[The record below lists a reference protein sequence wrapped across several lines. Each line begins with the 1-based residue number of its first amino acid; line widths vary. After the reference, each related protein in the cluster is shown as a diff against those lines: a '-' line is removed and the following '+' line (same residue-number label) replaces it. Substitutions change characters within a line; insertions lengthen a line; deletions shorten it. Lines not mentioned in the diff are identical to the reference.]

1 MTLSKSFTQI
11 SLLIVDLVT
20 KLLKKKIKI
29 KLDDWVHVMNLK
41 YETHKFNRY
50 DALVNMIRLELY
62 KHPCTDAKS
71 LIVEE

>member
-1 MTLSKSFTQI
+1 
-11 SLLIVDLVT
+11 
-20 KLLKKKIKI
+20 
-29 KLDDWVHVMNLK
+29 MNLK

-71 LIVEE
+71 LIVEEWLLYYVYAHILSHCDGEYPPSVGWYLHNVGNET